1 MIFISGTEQLGIF
14 FYSNCKETNADCS
27 YWDYLCVCHCNP
39 GYFMYYGHC
48 IQGKIKSFLNSFF
61 QLLAFLAKY
70 VE

>member
-14 FYSNCKETNADCS
+14 FYSNCNETNADCS

-48 IQGKIKSFLNSFF
+48 IQGKIKSFF
-61 QLLAFLAKY
+61 
-70 VE
+70 